1 MRRGRSL
8 VHIEQTLLFRQ
19 AIQEK
24 LLRCP
29 PFNLK
34 YFLLALTAFV
44 PAALWSAGKKYAA
57 AWSQITDARE
67 EQKRSRYEQ
76 SPLLIKDFKYG
87 PLLSIL
93 TEKVIRRRTVKR
105 PLIFHH
111 DNNAARV
118 FDSGSVI
125 KT

>member
-1 MRRGRSL
+1 METHCNSL
-8 VHIEQTLLFRQ
+8 PLRLELCAKRKESSTYRTNLVIPSSDPR
-19 AIQEK
+19 K

-76 SPLLIKDFKYG
+76 STLLIKDFKYG
-87 PLLSIL
+87 PSLSIFVL
-93 TEKVIRRRTVKR
+93 KK
-105 PLIFHH
+105 
-111 DNNAARV
+111 
-118 FDSGSVI
+118 
-125 KT
+125 

>member
-1 MRRGRSL
+1 MPGS
-8 VHIEQTLLFRQ
+8 
-19 AIQEK
+19 
-24 LLRCP
+24 
-29 PFNLK
+29 
-34 YFLLALTAFV
+34 LTAIV
-44 PAALWSAGKKYAA
+44 PTALWRAAKKNG
-57 AWSQITDARE
+57 STRSRITDARE

>member
-8 VHIEQTLLFRQ
+8 VHIIEQTLLFRQ

-57 AWSQITDARE
+57 AWSQITDTRE
-67 EQKRSRYEQ
+67 EQKRLQYKQRT
-76 SPLLIKDFKYG
+76 LLIKDFKYG
-87 PLLSIL
+87 PSLSIFVP
-93 TEKVIRRRTVKR
+93 KK
-105 PLIFHH
+105 
-111 DNNAARV
+111 
-118 FDSGSVI
+118 
-125 KT
+125 